1 MTTNKMKVQY
11 LDPKDLKVP
20 EVRIT
25 SAFDDEIYSMF
36 KGDIEKTGINQPL
49 LIAKENET
57 LWVIDGKNRRDQAL
71 LQGIKSVP
79 CVILEMTLKEMQL
92 RNLVLNRL
100 RGKTKASEE
109 VAVIRDLSENHGCG
123 IDEIVEKTGMKQE
136 RVEQLLLIGGADP
149 EVWKALDSERI
160 KVCHAYQLS
169 RLVDASAQ
177 MRMLRVVLQYQLT
190 CTFLKEEV
198 DMALKIVAERKTKN
212 DGVPA
217 VAPPQIPTA
226 ACSVCHNEYPV
237 RELAAPVL
245 CKGCYATLIMS
256 FEEGKKQ
263 YEAEQ
268 EKKRKIAEEVA
279 GGEVD
284 AG

>member
-25 SAFDDEIYSMF
+25 SAFEDEIYAMF

-49 LIAKENET
+49 LIAKEKEEF
-57 LWVIDGKNRRDQAL
+57 WVIDGKNRRDQAL

-79 CVILEMTLKEMQL
+79 CVILEMTLKEIQL

-109 VAVIRDLSENHGCG
+109 VSVIKDLNENHGCG
-123 IDEIVEKTGMKQE
+123 IDEIVNKTGMKQE
-136 RVEQLLLIGGADP
+136 RVEQLLLIGGADK
-149 EVWKALDSERI
+149 EVWDALDAEEI

-177 MRMLRVVLQYQLT
+177 MRMLRMVLQYRLN
-190 CTFLKEEV
+190 CTALKEGV
-198 DMALKIVAERKTKN
+198 DGALKIIAERKTEN
-212 DGVPA
+212 DNVPA

-226 ACSVCHNEYPV
+226 ACSVCHNDYPV

-245 CKGCYATLIMS
+245 CKGCYAILITS

-268 EKKRKIAEEVA
+268 EKKRKIVEEVV